1 VASPQTAAARDC
13 AAGAPVPFPHVRSY
27 GDVLSGQTGV
37 QICTLPEWQERDERY
52 RAQDALTADVAEV
65 LTAGGVNPFRDGEGF
80 ALVGLVTGLV
90 KLAEREYRRIHF
102 LPAVAASLRAEI
114 ANALDLYLALN
125 GRYVRY
131 AVMTTGQ
138 RCAVSEVRRRVVW
151 LHRTI
156 SRWHHEICA
165 PLGIEVLFRAAE
177 LPCDDAET
185 FHVHANVIYAPSR
198 YLRPREW
205 RRFLRQT
212 RAHFG
217 THWHDN
223 GKLEDV
229 REAVKYVMKGD
240 QVAKLAASS
249 PAVLVALYHQ
259 LAGLHLVQGLGPF
272 RDWRRALADVGQ
284 KVVAIHELGGRKL
297 IAVKRRERRPDDDA
311 EASAGDRLPAVNRIL
326 SFGLPRAVFGPRK
339 EPVAL
344 VESLDLDSLWRDP
357 LVMEH
362 VARAVH
368 DWTAKGLALPA
379 RPAPPAT
386 GAFTVHTST
395 TTDEPAEACAGA
407 REVENDGAYGHPP

>member
-1 VASPQTAAARDC
+1 MAPARTAAVPAG

-37 QICTLPEWQERDERY
+37 AVSTLPEWQERQARY
-52 RAQDALTADVAEV
+52 RAQDALTAEVAQV
-65 LTAGGVNPFRDGEGF
+65 LSAGGVNPFRDGAGF
-80 ALVGLVTGLV
+80 SLVGLVTGLV
-90 KLAEREYRRIHF
+90 KPAEHEYRRIHF
-102 LPAVAASLRAEI
+102 LPAVAASLRAEL
-114 ANALDLYLALN
+114 ANALDLYLAIN
-125 GRYVRY
+125 GRHARY

-138 RCAVSEVRRRVVW
+138 RCTVCDVRSRLVW

-185 FHVHANVIYAPSR
+185 FHVHANVLYAPSR

-217 THWHDN
+217 AHWHDN

-240 QVAKLAASS
+240 QVARLAASS
-249 PAVLVALYHQ
+249 PTVLVALYHQ

-272 RDWRRALADVGQ
+272 RDWRRSLADVGQ
-284 KVVAIHELGGRKL
+284 KVIAIHEREGRKL
-297 IAVKRRERRPDDDA
+297 IAVKRRERRPEDET
-311 EASAGDRLPAVNRIL
+311 EASAGARLPASNRIL
-326 SFGLPRAVFGPRK
+326 SFGLPRAAFGPRK

-344 VESLDLDSLWRDP
+344 VENLDLGSFWRDP
-357 LVMEH
+357 LVAEH
-362 VARAVH
+362 ARRALH
-368 DWTAKGLALPA
+368 DWTRKDLLPPA
-379 RPAPPAT
+379 RPAPPAS

-395 TTDEPAEACAGA
+395 TTDEPAGP
-407 REVENDGAYGHPP
+407 ENRALPLEIADAYGHPP

>member
-1 VASPQTAAARDC
+1 
-13 AAGAPVPFPHVRSY
+13 H

-37 QICTLPEWQERDERY
+37 AVSTQAEWDEHKARH
-52 RAQDALTADVAEV
+52 AANDALTADVAEV

-80 ALVGLVTGLV
+80 ALVGLVSGKFKPT
-90 KLAEREYRRIHF
+90 EQEYRRIHF
-102 LPAVAASLRAEI
+102 LPTVAASLRAEI

-125 GRYVRY
+125 GRYARY

-138 RCAVSEVRRRVVW
+138 RCTVSDVRSRLVW

-240 QVAKLAASS
+240 QVARLAASS

-297 IAVKRRERRPDDDA
+297 IAVKRRERRPEDEP
-311 EASAGDRLPAVNRIL
+311 EASAGDRLPATNRIL

-344 VESLDLDSLWRDP
+344 VERLDIGSFWRDP
-357 LVMEH
+357 LVAEH
-362 VARAVH
+362 ARRAVH
-368 DWTAKGLALPA
+368 DWTAKGLLPLHK
-379 RPAPPAT
+379 PAVEAS

-407 REVENDGAYGHPP
+407 REVENDGAYG